1 MHRIFRSLTLVG
13 AGFTLV
19 ACAEAMD
26 APEPAPAPTEAESAV
41 VAPEAPALL
50 VESTRGVQ
58 TVEFGGVGL
67 DVQSSDSG
75 FAVTGVVDDA
85 PAARAGIVAGMQV
98 VGVDGMPTID
108 MDVPAFER
116 LVRGEPGAEVE
127 LTVVDGSGVEQV
139 IVLGREPVTEA
150 VTWCERVQEL
160 RQQTEFGGVGLR
172 LRTDCQGVTH
182 IVEVFDGMPAADAG
196 IVAGD
201 VIVGIDSMSLDGANQ
216 WDVVGSIRG
225 DVGAPVA
232 LDVQGADGQ
241 VRTVQLERVA
251 MAAPASACP

>member
-13 AGFTLV
+13 AGLSLV

-26 APEPAPAPTEAESAV
+26 PVETTEAPAEAASAV
-41 VAPEAPALL
+41 VADEAPTLL
-50 VESTRGVQ
+50 VETTRGVQ

-67 DVQSSDSG
+67 DVQASDQG
-75 FAVTGVVDDA
+75 FAVTGVVDAA

-127 LTVVDGSGVEQV
+127 LTVVDAGGIEQV
-139 IVLGREPVTEA
+139 IVLDREPVTEA
-150 VTWCERVQEL
+150 VSWCERVQEL

-172 LRTDCQGVTH
+172 LRTDCEGVTH
-182 IVEVFDGMPAADAG
+182 IVEVFDGMPAAEAG
-196 IVAGD
+196 IAAGD
-201 VIVGIDSMSLDGANQ
+201 VIVGIDRMSLDGANQ

-225 DVGAPVA
+225 DVGAPVV
-232 LDVQGADGQ
+232 LDVQDANGELRS
-241 VRTVQLERVA
+241 VTLERVA